1 MAVLLMQLLVN
12 VVLQPVPVVMDCFVL
27 RQLVH
32 VLPVHHVQKPMVL
45 LPMQLQDV
53 VAALRRVVKVKI
65 TCFVP
70 HLKIFVRLVHRVV
83 KRLVFIQ
90 IVLHVNV
97 VKDHVRLVVG
107 CIAMQLSFT
116 I

>member
-12 VVLQPVPVVMDCFVL
+12 VVRQPVPVVMDCFVL
-27 RQLVH
+27 HQVVR
-32 VLPVHHVQKPMVL
+32 VLPVHHVQKLMVL
-45 LPMQLQDV
+45 QPMQLQDV
-53 VAALRRVVKVKI
+53 VAALHRAVKI

-70 HLKIFVRLVHRVV
+70 HLKILVRLVHRVV

-90 IVLHVNV
+90 IVLLVNV
-97 VKDHVRLVVG
+97 VKHHVRLVVG

>member
-12 VVLQPVPVVMDCFVL
+12 VVLQPVRVVMASVNIL
-27 RQLVH
+27 
-32 VLPVHHVQKPMVL
+32 MT
-45 LPMQLQDV
+45 DV
-53 VAALRRVVKVKI
+53 D
-65 TCFVP
+65 CFVP
-70 HLKIFVRLVHRVV
+70 HLKILVRLVHRVV